1 MTPRRLKMLTR
12 WLVNECGGLDEA
24 ARACR
29 VSVPSLSRYQTSGN
43 DHFLP
48 LDALADLEAY
58 AGKPLI
64 SRELVDA
71 RPGTHEAVA
80 LRDAGTGLIL
90 KSADALRVIEAAL
103 HDGRVDETEK
113 ASIAKSLEAVIE
125 AAKAGVAA
133 VDQEAS

>member
-12 WLVNECGGLDEA
+12 WLVAECGGLEEA

-58 AGKPLI
+58 CGKAVV
-64 SRELVDA
+64 SRELVEA
-71 RPGTHEAVA
+71 RPSNREAIA
-80 LRDAGTGLIL
+80 LRDAGDEVIL
-90 KSADALRVIEAAL
+90 KGADAMRAIREAL
-103 HDGRVDETEK
+103 SDGKLDEAER
-113 ASIAKSLEAVIE
+113 ASIAASLEAVIE
-125 AAKAGVAA
+125 AAKAGVAT
-133 VDQEAS
+133 VEASA